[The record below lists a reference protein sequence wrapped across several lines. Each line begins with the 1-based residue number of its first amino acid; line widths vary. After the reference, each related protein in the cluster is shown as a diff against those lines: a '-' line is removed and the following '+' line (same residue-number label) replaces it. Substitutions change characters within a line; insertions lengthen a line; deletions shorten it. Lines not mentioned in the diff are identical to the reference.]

1 MIDIENVIFN
11 RVATKVREEYPG
23 IYMTGEYV
31 KSPSSFP
38 AVSLVEMDNATR
50 TDTIDSGSNENHAN
64 VMYEVNVYSNKTTGK
79 KSECREILGLIDTE
93 MTAMGFARSTLT
105 PIPNEYDSTIYR
117 MGGRYR
123 AVVSSEHKIFRRYQD
138 EEGFSYPEL
147 KFVYFSDIYT

>member
-11 RVATKVREEYPG
+11 RVATKVRDKYPG

-38 AVSLVEMDNATR
+38 AVSLMEMDNATR

-79 KSECREILGLIDTE
+79 KSECKAIIALIDEE
-93 MTAMGFARSTLT
+93 MLALGFARNTLT
-105 PIPNEYDSTIYR
+105 PVPNMNDSTIYR
-117 MGGRYR
+117 MVGRYR
-123 AVVSSEHKIFRRYQD
+123 ASVSADMKIYRR
-138 EEGFSYPEL
+138 
-147 KFVYFSDIYT
+147 